1 MTAASSSDQTTSERA
16 ALLQSRNATAA
27 TFALNG
33 LVLGSLI
40 SRIPA
45 IRDVL
50 ELTASQLGVLLLAM
64 SAGSVLA
71 LPSAGT
77 IVARFGPSRTVR
89 SGAILAC
96 AGIVGAGFGAGT
108 LASVPMTAL
117 GLFAL
122 GAGSGVWDV
131 AMNVEGADVERRLGW
146 TIMPRFHAAWSLG
159 SVGGAA
165 AGAFAAG
172 HAVPLAVQLS
182 ATAVIVL
189 VGGLAAVT
197 YFTPVAPS
205 AQRHDRAN
213 RRRALAAWREPR
225 TLLIGVMVLSAALV
239 EGAANDWLALA
250 LVDGYGTSH
259 TVAAIG
265 FGVFVTAMTVGRLTG
280 TWLLD
285 RYGRVVV
292 LRTCIGVAI
301 AGVAVFVLGFSL
313 PLALVGAACWGLGAS
328 LGFPVGMSAAADDE
342 RFAAPRVSVVAS
354 IGYLAFLAGP
364 PLIGLVA
371 DWLGI
376 LQALAVLI
384 VTMVLSLAVTGAARP
399 LRPTSAQ
406 PTNLT

>member
-1 MTAASSSDQTTSERA
+1 MTGATSEQTTSERA
-16 ALLQSRNATAA
+16 ALLRSRNAAAA

-45 IRDVL
+45 IRD
-50 ELTASQLGVLLLAM
+50 ELGLSASQLGLLLLAT

-71 LPSAGT
+71 LPSAGA
-77 IVARFGPSRTVR
+77 IVARLGPSRTVR

-96 AGIVGAGFGAGT
+96 TGLVVVGFGGGMLGIIAMV
-108 LASVPMTAL
+108 AI

-146 TIMPRFHAAWSLG
+146 TIMPRFHAAWSMG
-159 SVGGAA
+159 SV
-165 AGAFAAG
+165 AGAGAGALAAR
-172 HAVPLAVQLS
+172 LL
-182 ATAVIVL
+182 ATAVLVL
-189 VGGLAAVT
+189 VGVLAAVVP
-197 YFTPVAPS
+197 FIPAAPS
-205 AQRHDRAN
+205 AQRRDRAN

-259 TVAAIG
+259 TLAAIG
-265 FGVFVTAMTVGRLTG
+265 FGVFVTAMTVGRLIG

-301 AGVAVFVLGFSL
+301 AGVAAFVAAHSL
-313 PLALVGAACWGLGAS
+313 PLALVGAASWGLGAS

-342 RFAAPRVSVVAS
+342 RRAAPRVSVVAS
-354 IGYLAFLAGP
+354 IGYVAFLAGP
-364 PLIGLVA
+364 PLIGLLA

-376 LQALAVLI
+376 LPALSLLI
-384 VTMVLSLAVTGAARP
+384 ATMVLGLAVTGAARP
-399 LRPTSAQ
+399 LRAGP
-406 PTNLT
+406 